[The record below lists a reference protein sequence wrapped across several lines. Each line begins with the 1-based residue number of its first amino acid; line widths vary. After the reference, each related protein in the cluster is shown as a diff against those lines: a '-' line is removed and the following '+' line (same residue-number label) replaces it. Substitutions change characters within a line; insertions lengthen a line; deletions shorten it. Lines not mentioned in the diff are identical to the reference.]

1 MRESGTTKVNSAAKV
16 PCQLTGAV
24 AAISSVPTVAKQTC
38 GLQSVAVGSSSSPH
52 AVKKIKR
59 RAKSVNCLFIEV
71 FIILSKLTAILLK
84 EHPHQAGFDHPY

>member
-1 MRESGTTKVNSAAKV
+1 MRESGTAKVNSAAKA

-24 AAISSVPTVAKQTC
+24 AVISSVPTVAKQTC
-38 GLQSVAVGSSSSPH
+38 GLQSAAVGSSSSTH

-59 RAKSVNCLFIEV
+59 RAISLKCLFVEV
-71 FIILSKLTAILLK
+71 FIILSKLTTILLK